1 MTHNR
6 KILLVTPSSPFAPQ
20 SGAEQRTALLYEAL
34 LRLGETDVLLVS
46 PSEQS
51 SRVSPAKHER
61 IVAELLWKKSR
72 FGISKYAPQTF
83 SESDGPLR
91 EPDYRQYD
99 LIVGRYLNP
108 ICKLRLPRDIP
119 TIVDLDDW
127 QKSYGTSGGF
137 SPSAVAQRLKEA
149 YAAWLAKRQL
159 ERFKSFF
166 FVSERDRNSEPRR
179 LSATLPNIPFSPPE
193 VPLPDAAGNN
203 ILFVGALWYAPN
215 SHGIDHFLAHCWSRI
230 RSAVPT
236 ATLSLIGA
244 APQDTRKNWE
254 THPGVSAPG
263 FVDDLA
269 DAYRSAAYTIA
280 PIYFGG
286 GTNIKV
292 VESLAF
298 GRACVTTPH
307 CAKAFES
314 DLVAGNAI
322 SVAAD
327 DDAFVDQ
334 CVTMLTDPSRRREQ
348 AAAGH
353 GIVSTLYTRGAF
365 TRTVL
370 DLADRVLA
378 TRTPIPH

>member
-6 KILLVTPSSPFAPQ
+6 KILLVTPSSPFSPQ

-34 LRLGETDVLLVS
+34 LQLGQTDVLLVS
-46 PSEQS
+46 PTDLS
-51 SRVSPAKHER
+51 SRVSTAKDDR
-61 IVAELLWKKSR
+61 IIAELLWKKSR

-83 SESDGPLR
+83 SETEGAPR
-91 EPDYRQYD
+91 KPDYRQYD
-99 LIVGRYLNP
+99 MIVGRYLNP
-108 ICKLRLPRDIP
+108 ICKLHLPRDIP

-127 QKSYGTSGGF
+127 QKSYGTDNGF
-137 SPSAVAQRLKEA
+137 SPSAVAQRLKQT

-159 ERFKSFF
+159 GRFNGFF
-166 FVSERDRNSEPRR
+166 FVSERDRNSEPQR
-179 LSATLPNIPFSPPE
+179 LSATLPNIPFAPPKI
-193 VPLPDAAGNN
+193 PLPDNVSSN

-215 SHGIDHFLAHCWSRI
+215 SNGIDHFLANCWPRI

-244 APQDTRKNWE
+244 APQETRKNWE
-254 THPGVSAPG
+254 KHPGVSAPG
-263 FVDDLA
+263 FVDDLG
-269 DAYRSAAYTIA
+269 DAYRSAAFTIA

-307 CAKAFES
+307 CASAFES
-314 DLVAGNAI
+314 DLVAGKAI

-327 DDAFVDQ
+327 DDTFVDH
-334 CVTMLTDPSRRREQ
+334 CITMLSNPARRHEQ
-348 AAAGH
+348 AEIGH
-353 GIVSTLYTRGAF
+353 QIVSTIYNRDTF
-365 TRTVL
+365 TRKVL
-370 DLADRVLA
+370 DLADKVLVA
-378 TRTPIPH
+378 RAPILG

>member
-1 MTHNR
+1 MTHFR
-6 KILLVTPSSPFAPQ
+6 KILLVTPSSPFSPQ
-20 SGAEQRTALLYEAL
+20 SGAEQRTTLLYEAL
-34 LRLGETDVLLVS
+34 LQLGQTDVLLVS
-46 PSEQS
+46 PTDLP
-51 SRVSPAKHER
+51 SRVTTAKDER
-61 IVAELLWKKSR
+61 IMAEMQWKKSR
-72 FGISKYAPQTF
+72 LGISKYVPQRF
-83 SESDGPLR
+83 SEMDGEPR
-91 EPDYRQYD
+91 EPDYGQYD

-108 ICKLRLPRDIP
+108 ICKLHLPRGIP

-127 QKSYGTSGGF
+127 QKSYGTDHGF
-137 SPSAVAQRLKEA
+137 SPAAIAQRLKQS

-159 ERFKSFF
+159 ERFNGFF
-166 FVSERDRNSEPRR
+166 FVSERDQNSEPQR
-179 LSATLPNIPFSPPE
+179 LSATLPNIPFSPPAT
-193 VPLPDAAGNN
+193 PLPDNGSSN

-215 SHGIDHFLAHCWSRI
+215 SNGIDHFLANCWHRI
-230 RSAVPT
+230 RSAIPT

-244 APQDTRKNWE
+244 APQETRKNWE
-254 THPGVSAPG
+254 KHPGVSAPG

-269 DAYRSAAYTIA
+269 DAYRSAAFTIA

-307 CAKAFES
+307 CASAFES

-327 DDAFVDQ
+327 DDAFIDH
-334 CVTMLTDPSRRREQ
+334 CTTMLGNPDRRREQ
-348 AAAGH
+348 ADRGH
-353 GIVSTLYTRGAF
+353 KIVSTRYNRETF

-370 DLADRVLA
+370 DLAHRVLA
-378 TRTPIPH
+378 NRPSTTG